1 MKALLVSLRVT
12 NANHARGDIVEAL
25 REFNGASAGLQ
36 PWMDAAALA
45 RRVGATSAHDPQ
57 FEADV
62 HALYEA
68 GTIRLM
74 SGGNARGS
82 SFYSAMLVPP
92 DDAPLKSADESYDAG
107 AP

>member
-1 MKALLVSLRVT
+1 MNALLVSLRVT
-12 NANHARGDIVEAL
+12 NATPARGDIVEAL

-92 DDAPLKSADESYDAG
+92 DESRPKNPDDSYDAT

>member
-1 MKALLVSLRVT
+1 M
-12 NANHARGDIVEAL
+12 NQPDNGRGQIVEAL
-25 REFNGASAGLQ
+25 QEFNEASQGLS
-36 PWMDAAALA
+36 PWMAAASLA
-45 RRVGATSAHDPQ
+45 RRVGATSPHDPQ

-62 HALYEA
+62 QALFDA

-92 DDAPLKSADESYDAG
+92 AEQSSDGGEE
-107 AP
+107 